1 MHMAVLRSAAN
12 GGSLSPA
19 PASAGPSRRRLSPD
33 HTILCPTLNGNIEPE
48 LDDTTHGTTLG
59 LYFGLGNAIAEQK
72 KFESTLKRYS
82 HQRFIDVRTG
92 FRSDTGPDDL
102 YKAKVVVNQRKYY
115 VVGTYDQTSPNINT
129 AFDAYDCTEIF
140 KGDVVIFFYS
150 VHHPER
156 FLNSMPRYPTGQEKE
171 VIRRV
176 LTAFSKN
183 VRGHVE
189 NGKRLK
195 HIFRG

>member
-33 HTILCPTLNGNIEPE
+33 HTILCPTLNGNIMPE
-48 LDDTTHGTTLG
+48 LDETTYGSTLG

-102 YKAKVVVNQRKYY
+102 YRAKVVVNQ
-115 VVGTYDQTSPNINT
+115 
-129 AFDAYDCTEIF
+129 
-140 KGDVVIFFYS
+140 
-150 VHHPER
+150 
-156 FLNSMPRYPTGQEKE
+156 
-171 VIRRV
+171 
-176 LTAFSKN
+176 
-183 VRGHVE
+183 
-189 NGKRLK
+189 
-195 HIFRG
+195 